1 MVFAPSIP
9 ISFNL
14 EMVLF
19 PAPPAP
25 TTIILARLFSMIFIN
40 SSSKASYEFLCKEF
54 SMVYSDSL
62 IELSINFK
70 SKPQNF

>member
-25 TTIILARLFSMIFIN
+25 TTIILARLFSIIFIN
-40 SSSKASYEFLCKEF
+40 SSSKASFDFLGADF
-54 SMVYSDSL
+54 SMVSSVIYNKYNSF
-62 IELSINFK
+62 INIIY
-70 SKPQNF
+70 

>member
-25 TTIILARLFSMIFIN
+25 TTIILARLPSMIFNN
-40 SSSKASYEFLCKEF
+40 SSSKSSFDFLGAEF
-54 SMVYSDSL
+54 SMVSS
-62 IELSINFK
+62 
-70 SKPQNF
+70 

>member
-25 TTIILARLFSMIFIN
+25 TTIILARLFSIIFIN
-40 SSSKASYEFLCKEF
+40 SSSKASFDFLGAD
-54 SMVYSDSL
+54 YL
-62 IELSINFK
+62 
-70 SKPQNF
+70 